1 MQNII
6 INVITVSCFISLIF
20 VIIRI
25 YFCYFSKIYSE
36 TECDCNDEKP
46 SNATIAELPKT
57 ETKPKRTRKPK
68 SISTKV
74 DSKKPTAK
82 KQPTIK
88 QAATDAAKKQ
98 AKKKANSKNKT
109 K

>member
-6 INVITVSCFISLIF
+6 INAITVSCFISLMF

-36 TECDCNDEKP
+36 TECDCKDEK

-68 SISTKV
+68 STSTKV

-98 AKKKANSKNKT
+98 AKKKANSKNKEN
-109 K
+109 